1 MLYGLRSPITQIYAI
16 RQYILQ
22 ISKLELLRKVIC
34 YVPTLRFKEYSDTWQ
49 ETPFDSTFDI
59 LTNNTLSRAELNH
72 EDGTYKNIHY
82 GDVLIKFPAHIDV
95 EDQEVPFVNEDS
107 SSVKFD
113 DALLQDGDIVIAD
126 TAEDYTVGKAT
137 EIENSSMR
145 KVVSGLHTIPCRP
158 KMKFAARY
166 LGFYINS
173 PAYHNQLIPY
183 IQGVKVSSVSKTL
196 IKNTSISYPSYGEQ
210 SKIAEFLSALD
221 SKIET
226 QNKIIEDLKILKK
239 ELCNRHFKSI
249 HNDSTLEYIPLKSIL
264 SERKEYCSKDGTYTH
279 GTLSKEGV
287 EPKTERYDRDF
298 LVKNEDKQYKVT
310 HFNDICYNPANLKFG
325 VICRNTYGD
334 LIFSPIYVTFEIS
347 NSVYPAYME
356 LFLTNANFIGRIR
369 RYEQGTVYERMS
381 VSPEDFLSYE
391 IRMPAY
397 EEQVK
402 FADKIQRIHEKI
414 ELESA
419 ILDKYQSQRKYLLNA
434 MFI

>member
-1 MLYGLRSPITQIYAI
+1 M
-16 RQYILQ
+16 
-22 ISKLELLRKVIC
+22 
-34 YVPTLRFKEYSDTWQ
+34 RFKKYSDTWQ

-95 EDQEVPFVNEDS
+95 EEDQEVPFVNEDS

-166 LGFYINS
+166 LGYYINS

-183 IQGVKVSSVSKTL
+183 IQGVKVSSISKTL

-226 QNKIIEDLKILKK
+226 QNKIISKYESLIKG
-239 ELCNRHFKSI
+239 LC
-249 HNDSTLEYIPLKSIL
+249 EYIITIANGHPIRLGEISTIYQPQTITQAEL
-264 SERKEYCSKDGTYTH
+264 SENGDYPVFGANGIIGYYHQFNHEKAQIIITCRGSTCGTVNMSDPNSWITGNSMVINVDGY
-279 GTLSKEGV
+279 EGIV
-287 EPKTERYDRDF
+287 
-298 LVKNEDKQYKVT
+298 DKQYL
-310 HFNDICYNPANLKFG
+310 FYYLKTISFKSMISG
-325 VICRNTYGD
+325 SGQPQIVRKPLVDLLISLPELNT
-334 LIFSPIYVTFEIS
+334 
-347 NSVYPAYME
+347 
-356 LFLTNANFIGRIR
+356 
-369 RYEQGTVYERMS
+369 
-381 VSPEDFLSYE
+381 
-391 IRMPAY
+391 
-397 EEQVK
+397 QVK
-402 FADKIQRIHEKI
+402 YRSIIDTIDKKLVKEKDM
-414 ELESA
+414 LSRLTDLKA
-419 ILDKYQSQRKYLLNA
+419 YLLSNL
-434 MFI
+434 FI

>member
-1 MLYGLRSPITQIYAI
+1 M
-16 RQYILQ
+16 
-22 ISKLELLRKVIC
+22 
-34 YVPTLRFKEYSDTWQ
+34 RFKEYSDTWQ

-166 LGFYINS
+166 LGYYINS

-183 IQGVKVSSVSKTL
+183 IQGVKVSSISKTL

-226 QNKIIEDLKILKK
+226 QNKIISKYESLIKGIRHIVFSSIDNGEQYPLGNFLDEYSEKNVANNLQSVAVGKYGIRKREDIYSK
-239 ELCNRHFKSI
+239 ELSTDYSKNKVIRKDTLIIGMGSMQIDIGILVEDEKYCVSPAYTTYHISGINSFYLQEYLVELNPLLSVRYMITSARQGKAVNKDDLMRHILTVHCLDEQERICKHFKSLYKRLQI
-249 HNDSTLEYIPLKSIL
+249 EKEMLSALQKQKAFLLKS
-264 SERKEYCSKDGTYTH
+264 
-279 GTLSKEGV
+279 
-287 EPKTERYDRDF
+287 
-298 LVKNEDKQYKVT
+298 
-310 HFNDICYNPANLKFG
+310 
-325 VICRNTYGD
+325 
-334 LIFSPIYVTFEIS
+334 
-347 NSVYPAYME
+347 
-356 LFLTNANFIGRIR
+356 
-369 RYEQGTVYERMS
+369 
-381 VSPEDFLSYE
+381 
-391 IRMPAY
+391 
-397 EEQVK
+397 
-402 FADKIQRIHEKI
+402 
-414 ELESA
+414 
-419 ILDKYQSQRKYLLNA
+419 